1 MKLLRFS
8 IIILFLFFTLNC
20 VIKGHFAA
28 SDANKQYAG
37 KKTPD
42 QILVY
47 RSQVPKRKF
56 IEIGIVHVCCSDNAK
71 KLVYA
76 LKKKAAYNGGDAIIH
91 LESSP
96 ERMTATVIRFI
107 ERK

>member
-1 MKLLRFS
+1 MKSLRFFT
-8 IIILFLFFTLNC
+8 IIFFLFLTISC
-20 VIKGHFAA
+20 VVNGHFAA
-28 SDANKQYAG
+28 SDVSKKYVAN
-37 KKTPD
+37 KTPD

-47 RSQVPKRKF
+47 RSQVPKKKF
-56 IEIGIVHVCCSDNAK
+56 IEIGIVHVCCSNNAG

-76 LKKKAAYNGGDAIIH
+76 LKKKAAYSGGDAIIQ

-96 ERMTATVIRFI
+96 EMMTATVIRFI